1 MARTWGE
8 FEWSG
13 YYSIVKLNVGVDL
26 CGLVY
31 SIWHYHRMVHGNAT
45 TVCFKM

>member
-1 MARTWGE
+1 MGE
-8 FEWSG
+8 FERSE
-13 YYSIVKLNVGVDL
+13 YYFAVKFNVGGDL

-45 TVCFKM
+45 NVCFQM